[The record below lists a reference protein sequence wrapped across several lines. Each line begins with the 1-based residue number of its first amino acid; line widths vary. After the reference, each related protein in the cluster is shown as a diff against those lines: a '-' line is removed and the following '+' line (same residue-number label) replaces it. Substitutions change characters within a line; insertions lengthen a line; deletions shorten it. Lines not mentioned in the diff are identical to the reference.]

1 MGFIMMVH
9 HDGFVVFF
17 VAPSDLPTP
26 KIVHPACREI
36 FQDAAVDAFYRM
48 HLEGRD
54 MASAAEAVLDIYKDA
69 WCGGNL
75 PSNLGAGSW
84 VNLFPWM
91 GKDTVTKILKCC
103 KFWRITSQ
111 VVEVIVV
118 RATNWGPSCQW

>member
-17 VAPSDLPTP
+17 VGPFKTSQLPNGAPC
-26 KIVHPACREI
+26 HEI

-75 PSNLGAGSW
+75 SQTLELEAG
-84 VNLFPWM
+84 
-91 GKDTVTKILKCC
+91 
-103 KFWRITSQ
+103 
-111 VVEVIVV
+111 
-118 RATNWGPSCQW
+118 